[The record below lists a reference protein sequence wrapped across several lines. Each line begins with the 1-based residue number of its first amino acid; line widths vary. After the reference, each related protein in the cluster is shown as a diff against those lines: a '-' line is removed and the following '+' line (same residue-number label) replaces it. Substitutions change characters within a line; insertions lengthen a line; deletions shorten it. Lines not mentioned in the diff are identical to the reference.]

1 MIIDGHRHI
10 VDSFEPILAEM
21 DAFGIDK
28 TVLVGIGVR
37 DLGPVTIADS
47 WVFRWHFLFRT
58 LGMLKARQLVSSPTF
73 QHNLLP
79 HPRNDAVLAAIGQR
93 PDRFLG
99 FAFINPES
107 AQAADELQRCLAL
120 GMCGLKL
127 ALVQYPTD
135 LGGGKMAALC
145 EIAAGHGIPVFMHLG
160 LTAASSRAEALVK
173 AFPKLRFI
181 IAHAGVQCFAE
192 TLALARRCDNVFV
205 DTSSYIATA
214 GKIRQMCT
222 KLGAGKLIF
231 GSDIPVMCGGLA
243 EALTKIDAL
252 TIPASEKAK
261 ILGGNLLNILP
272 TTSTPTR

>member
-1 MIIDGHRHI
+1 M
-10 VDSFEPILAEM
+10 
-21 DAFGIDK
+21 
-28 TVLVGIGVR
+28 LVGIGVR

-107 AQAADELQRCLAL
+107 AQAAQELQRCLAL

-135 LGGGKMAALC
+135 LGGGKMVALC

-160 LTAASSRAEALVK
+160 LTAASSRADAWLRPFQSSGSSSPMPGYNVS
-173 AFPKLRFI
+173 PKSWLWP
-181 IAHAGVQCFAE
+181 AAA
-192 TLALARRCDNVFV
+192 TTYLSTPPATSPPPAR
-205 DTSSYIATA
+205 
-214 GKIRQMCT
+214 
-222 KLGAGKLIF
+222 F
-231 GSDIPVMCGGLA
+231 GSCAP
-243 EALTKIDAL
+243 
-252 TIPASEKAK
+252 S
-261 ILGGNLLNILP
+261 
-272 TTSTPTR
+272 

>member
-10 VDSFEPILAEM
+10 VDRYQPILAEM
-21 DAFGIDK
+21 DAFGIDR

-58 LGMLKARQLVSSPTF
+58 LGMLKARQLVASPTF
-73 QHNLLP
+73 QNNLLAN
-79 HPRNDAVLAAIGQR
+79 PRNDAVLAAIGQQ

-107 AQAADELQRCLAL
+107 AQAADELQRCLAQ

-135 LGGGKMAALC
+135 LHGSKMAALC
-145 EIAAGHGIPVFMHLG
+145 DIAAARGIPVFIHLG
-160 LTAASSRAEALVK
+160 LTAASSQADWLVT
-173 AFPKLRFI
+173 AFPTVRFI
-181 IAHAGVQCFAE
+181 IAHAGVQCFE
-192 TLALARRCDNVFV
+192 QTLALARRCGNVFI

-214 GKIRQMCT
+214 GKIRQLCA

-231 GSDIPVMCGGLA
+231 GSDIPVMCGTLP
-243 EALTKIDAL
+243 EALRKIDAL
-252 TIPASEKAK
+252 AIPDSEKAK
-261 ILGGNLLNILP
+261 ILGDNLLAILP
-272 TTSTPTR
+272 TLSTPTR